1 MNDIFEE
8 INTELQQERF
18 ISIFKKYAII
28 IIIAIILLIIG
39 SISYVCWQSY
49 VKNKAMQNGEIY
61 YNIMSLEKNKNN
73 DQLIQESLEHLMTK
87 GDRGYFILAA
97 FKKAQ
102 LLEKAQNYPEMI
114 KVYDLLAQNNKVDM
128 IIRDLA
134 KLMAANIIMSND
146 LSGYKIEERLEQLTN
161 KQNNFY
167 SSGVMLK
174 AVMLKNQKKLTE
186 LTSFINSV
194 TPDAGMKIKLKMLM
208 E

>member
-8 INTELQQERF
+8 INTELQQERL

-28 IIIAIILLIIG
+28 IIMAIILLIIG

-49 VKNKAMQNGEIY
+49 VENKAMQNGEIY

-128 IIRDLA
+128 IVRDLA

-146 LSGYKIEERLEQLTN
+146 LSGYKIEERLEELTN
-161 KQNNFY
+161 KQHNFY

-174 AVMLKNQKKLTE
+174 AIMLKNQKKLAE

-194 TPDAGMKIKLKMLM
+194 TPDAGMKLQLKMLM